1 MPFLR
6 SASVACLFAAT
17 MLHAQSPLLLRD
29 VRPGATGSGP
39 IAVGDGGGLL
49 TRSPRQ
55 PEILLALD
63 DGVAGRELWRT
74 NGTAAGTALLV
85 DLSPGPAGTEF
96 QAASSDP
103 EFAWLSVV
111 RAGIKELWR
120 TDGTAA
126 GTIRVFDGSALGA
139 FAFVYAPDPR
149 LVNGARLFRAGDTLW
164 RTDGTLAGTWSLGVA
179 ASEPIVVED
188 GIAVYRS
195 SSGNLVVTDG
205 STASTLGV
213 VPGVIQVAEDGR
225 LLVLQRTVSGMSPL
239 WTVTWVNGPGAP
251 SATFA
256 AWDLL
261 VVPMPGRFVVTTS
274 QNELFGW
281 DGLGAPELL
290 RAFQPAPASTTW
302 AQARRVGARVVMTG
316 DDGVLGNEI
325 WSTDGTLA
333 GTRVLDLAPG
343 AAGSD
348 PYFRFEFGGRV
359 MIWAQTPNGSEPWIS
374 DTSLNTATQ
383 LLDASTG
390 PTASGPYFPDTGIG
404 GARRLLFYLQTS
416 SHGAEPWITDGT
428 PAGTVL
434 LGDVHAGSN
443 GSYVGT
449 WEAYP
454 HYLACGS
461 KMVWLANDGVHGAE
475 PWVVSLSGTRTP
487 LRSYGPRRF
496 DVDDPV
502 LGTTMALRAS
512 RLASNDLG
520 VVAIGLPA
528 TVALPI
534 APARFLH
541 LDASTAFLAAVVVP
555 GVDGTWSGG
564 FVLSSDPAL
573 LGLDAVVQP
582 VFLAPAL
589 PIGLDVGDAFWLNLG
604 F

>member
-1 MPFLR
+1 MT
-6 SASVACLFAAT
+6 V
-17 MLHAQSPLLLRD
+17 LHAQSPSLLRD
-29 VRPGATGSGP
+29 VRLGATGSGP
-39 IAVGDGGGLL
+39 IAVGDGGGIL

-55 PEILLALD
+55 PEILMALD
-63 DGVAGRELWRT
+63 DGVSGRELWRT
-74 NGTAAGTALLV
+74 NGTAAGTSLLV

-96 QAASSDP
+96 QGASSDP
-103 EFAWLSVV
+103 EFAWFSVV

-126 GTIRVFDGSALGA
+126 GTIRVFDGSSLGA
-139 FAFVYAPDPR
+139 FAYVYAPDPR

-164 RTDGTLAGTWSLGVA
+164 RTDGTIAGTWSLGVA
-179 ASEPIVVED
+179 VGDPIVVEN
-188 GIAVYRS
+188 GIAVYLGV
-195 SSGNLVVTDG
+195 SGNLVVSDG

-225 LLVLQRTVSGMSPL
+225 VLIMQRTVSGMSPL

-251 SATFA
+251 SAAFA
-256 AWDLL
+256 AWDIL
-261 VVPMPGRFVVTTS
+261 VVPIPGRFVVTTS
-274 QNELFGW
+274 QNALFGW

-290 RAFQPAPASTTW
+290 RAFQPAPFSTTW
-302 AQARRVGARVVMTG
+302 AQARRVGDRVVMTG
-316 DDGVLGNEI
+316 DDGVFGNEI

-343 AAGSD
+343 PASSD

-359 MIWAQTPNGSEPWIS
+359 VIWARTANGSEPWIS

-383 LLDASTG
+383 LADASPG
-390 PTASGPYFPDTGIG
+390 SADSGPYFPDTGIG
-404 GARRLLFYLQTS
+404 GSRRLLFYMATS
-416 SHGAEPWITDGT
+416 SHGPEPWVTDGT
-428 PAGTVL
+428 PAGTFV
-434 LGDVHAGSN
+434 LGDVHAGPN
-443 GSYVGT
+443 GSYVST

-454 HYLACGS
+454 PYLSCGN
-461 KMVWLANDGVHGAE
+461 KMVWLADDGVHGAE

-487 LRSYGPRRF
+487 LWSYGPCRF

-502 LGTTMALRAS
+502 LGTTIALRAT
-512 RLASNDLG
+512 RLAPNDLG
-520 VVAIGLPA
+520 VVAVGLPA
-528 TVALPI
+528 VVALPI

-541 LDASTAFLAAVVVP
+541 LDASTAFLAAGIVP

-564 FVLSSDPAL
+564 FVLANDPAL

-582 VFLAPAL
+582 VFLVPTL
-589 PIGLDVGDAFWLNLG
+589 PLGLDVGDAFWLNLG

>member
-1 MPFLR
+1 MPILR
-6 SASVACLFAAT
+6 STFSACLFAAS
-17 MLHAQSPLLLRD
+17 MLPAQSPSLLRD
-29 VRPGATGSGP
+29 VRLGATGSGP

-49 TRSPRQ
+49 ARSPRQ
-55 PEILLALD
+55 PEILMALD
-63 DGVAGRELWRT
+63 DGVSGRELWRT
-74 NGTAAGTALLV
+74 NGTAAGTALLL

-111 RAGIKELWR
+111 RAGVKELWR

-179 ASEPIVVED
+179 AGDPIVVEN
-188 GIAVYRS
+188 GIALYQT
-195 SSGNLVVTDG
+195 SSGNLVVSDG
-205 STASTLGV
+205 SSASTLGV
-213 VPGVIQVAEDGR
+213 VPGVLQVADDGR
-225 LLVLQRTVSGMSPL
+225 LLLLQRTVSGLSAQ
-239 WTVTWVNGPGAP
+239 WTVTWLNGPGVP

-256 AWDLL
+256 ALDIL
-261 VVPMPGRFVVTTS
+261 VLPIPGRFVVTTS

-290 RAFQPAPASTTW
+290 RAFQLAPASTTW
-302 AQARRVGARVVMTG
+302 AQARRVGDRVVMTG

-325 WSTDGTLA
+325 WSTDGTQA

-343 AAGSD
+343 AASSQ

-359 MIWAQTPNGSEPWIS
+359 LIWALTANGSEPWIS
-374 DTSLNTATQ
+374 DTSLTTATQ
-383 LLDASTG
+383 LLDASMG
-390 PTASGPYFPDTGIG
+390 PTDSGPYFPDTNLG
-404 GARRLLFYLQTS
+404 GSRRLLFYMATS
-416 SHGAEPWITDGT
+416 SHGAEPWVSDGT
-428 PAGTVL
+428 PAGTFR
-434 LGDVHAGSN
+434 LGDVHAGPN

-461 KMVWLANDGVHGAE
+461 KMVWLADDGVHGAE

-487 LRSYGPRRF
+487 LWSYGPRRF

-502 LGTTMALRAS
+502 LGTSMALRAT
-512 RLASNDLG
+512 RLAPNDLG

-528 TVALPI
+528 AVALPI

-541 LDASTAFLAAVVVP
+541 LDASTAFLAAGIVP

-564 FVLSSDPAL
+564 FVLANAPAL
-573 LGLDAVVQP
+573 IGLDAVVQP
-582 VFLAPAL
+582 LFLVPTL
-589 PIGLDVGDAFWLNLG
+589 PLGLDVGDAFWLNLG